1 MASADEHDVSPDVA
15 PVGPLHWRYLDQ
27 YGGEVLCAAA
37 ARRPV
42 VFRTVYE
49 AVETSRRLGGCSL
62 GRCLHAPM
70 RWVLLRAVDA
80 E

>member
-1 MASADEHDVSPDVA
+1 MPSADEHDVTPDIQS
-15 PVGPLHWRYLDQ
+15 VGPLHWRYVDQ

-37 ARRPV
+37 APRPV

-49 AVETSRRLGGCSL
+49 AVATSRRLGGCSL

-70 RWVLLRAVDA
+70 RWVLLRPREV